1 MSTVVQVK
9 GKDEQE
15 SSGEESACEE
25 DDEYMEESGCE
36 DFDDPGMFE
45 DEEQEDG
52 ESMCVHVCR
61 ACNTLGARHRL
72 QGCIAVDFKTT
83 NVMIFLSPYSLL
95 FLMS

>member
-1 MSTVVQVK
+1 MSAVVQVK

-25 DDEYMEESGCE
+25 DEDYMEESGCE

-52 ESMCVHVCR
+52 ESMCVHECR
-61 ACNTLGARHRL
+61 ACITLGARHRL
-72 QGCIAVDFKTT
+72 QGLC
-83 NVMIFLSPYSLL
+83 
-95 FLMS
+95 